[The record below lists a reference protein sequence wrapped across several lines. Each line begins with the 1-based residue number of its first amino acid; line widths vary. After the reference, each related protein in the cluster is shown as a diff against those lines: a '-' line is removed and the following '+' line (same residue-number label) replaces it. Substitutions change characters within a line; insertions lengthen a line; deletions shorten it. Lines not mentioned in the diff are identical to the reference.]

1 MVDLAG
7 RMDFSVVRSRATHN
21 AFSGWTML
29 YQLQGGAAARVRLPA
44 VGPLPGYV
52 DVLMVGGLEGGY
64 ATATGDC
71 SLPETEP
78 VMVLTGTI
86 KYVF

>member
-1 MVDLAG
+1 
-7 RMDFSVVRSRATHN
+7 
-21 AFSGWTML
+21 
-29 YQLQGGAAARVRLPA
+29 
-44 VGPLPGYV
+44 V
-52 DVLMVGGLEGGY
+52 DVLMVGELEGGY